1 MRLRENEIIGE
12 AGDVQN
18 IFTQTIPP
26 PQPSKNQMDAGANG
40 VSISMKRILCG
51 ILFGTLSGVFAP
63 ALLRAQASDIP
74 NATTAQP
81 SPQMQEQRGRQ
92 LMDQMVAALGG
103 DAWLNRK
110 DMQFHGRVA
119 SFFQGRP
126 NGMIVEF
133 DAWQQFPNG
142 TQPQAERIG
151 FLTDKSMI
159 FPGKKVYVVQI
170 WSGSEGY
177 EVTYKGKTTLPKDQV
192 ADYYR
197 RQAHSLEEVVG
208 KWLKAPGVMVLYDGT
223 SMVERR
229 MADKVTLLSADN
241 DAVTIDLDSTTHLPL
256 RRTFEWRN
264 TTFKDHDEDV
274 EEYNDYHT
282 FQGLPTPLTITRY
295 HNGDMANQRFL
306 TQVQYNTGL
315 PHELFNPDNLLK
327 KK

>member
-1 MRLRENEIIGE
+1 
-12 AGDVQN
+12 
-18 IFTQTIPP
+18 
-26 PQPSKNQMDAGANG
+26 MDARANG
-40 VSISMKRILCG
+40 VSMSMKRVLCA
-51 ILFGTLSGVFAP
+51 ILFATLSGAFAP
-63 ALLRAQASDIP
+63 PLLHAQASDLP

-81 SPQMQEQRGRQ
+81 SPQTQEQRGRQ

-126 NGMIVEF
+126 NGMIIEF
-133 DAWQQFPNG
+133 DAWHQFPDA
-142 TQPQAERIG
+142 THQEAERIG

-170 WSGSEGY
+170 WSGGEGY

-192 ADYYR
+192 EDFYR
-197 RQAHSLEEVVG
+197 RQAHSLEEVVN

-229 MADKVTLLSADN
+229 MADKVTILSADN

-295 HNGDMANQRFL
+295 HNGDMASQRFL